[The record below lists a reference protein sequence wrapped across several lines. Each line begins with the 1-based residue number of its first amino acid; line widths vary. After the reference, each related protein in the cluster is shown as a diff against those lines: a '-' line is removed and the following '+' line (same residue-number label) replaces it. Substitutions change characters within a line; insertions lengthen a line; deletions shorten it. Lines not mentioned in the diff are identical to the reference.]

1 MKKVKRTLAAALAAA
16 MLLALTACSKGDV
29 TSEVDSGLAELKAQT
44 AEPAVEPKPETP
56 EKPKTDTAS
65 EPAS

>member
-29 TSEVDSGLAELKAQT
+29 TSEVDYGLAELKSQVS
-44 AEPAVEPKPETP
+44 EPTVEPKPETP
-56 EKPKTDTAS
+56 D
-65 EPAS
+65 PAQNRPRDPCR